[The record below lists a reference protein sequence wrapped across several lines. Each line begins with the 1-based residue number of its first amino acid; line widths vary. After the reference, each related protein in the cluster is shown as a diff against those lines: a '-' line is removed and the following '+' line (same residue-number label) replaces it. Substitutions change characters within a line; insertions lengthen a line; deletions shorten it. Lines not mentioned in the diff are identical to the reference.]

1 MKSESAIP
9 QKPLFY
15 RRYVD
20 DICNGKKKFKYDRL
34 FEKLNNY
41 YPNIKATIEVST
53 TKFLDTSLHLNN
65 GIYDST
71 VSRKTTKQSTY
82 WSSKIPK
89 RYKRNMIQGDLH
101 RSNRVSSNFSEEIKF
116 ISHKYEKADYPKRFI
131 DSVKRQF
138 QESQTNVT

>member
-1 MKSESAIP
+1 M
-9 QKPLFY
+9 
-15 RRYVD
+15 
-20 DICNGKKKFKYDRL
+20 
-34 FEKLNNY
+34 
-41 YPNIKATIEVST
+41 
-53 TKFLDTSLHLNN
+53 DTSLHLNN

-71 VSRKTTKQSTY
+71 VYRKTTKQSIY
-82 WSSKIPK
+82 WPSKIPK

-116 ISHKYEKADYPKRFI
+116 ISHKYEKANYPKRFI